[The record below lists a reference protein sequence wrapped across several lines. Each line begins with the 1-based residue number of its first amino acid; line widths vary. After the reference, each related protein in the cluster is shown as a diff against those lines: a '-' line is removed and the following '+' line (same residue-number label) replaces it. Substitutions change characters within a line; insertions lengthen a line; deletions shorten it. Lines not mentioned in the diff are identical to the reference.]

1 MREFFLNDDFRKFW
15 QEQDPFAAAFEL
27 SGESYRKV
35 KSRHTFR
42 IELEGKG
49 YFVKLHRGIGF
60 GEYLKNLLQFK
71 QPVTDAGQE
80 YRALLHLKQH
90 GVDTMTPAAYG
101 CTGAVP
107 FARTS
112 FLITEELTDT
122 VSLEDFCRDWRKN
135 PPSFRVRRAL
145 IRKLGEM
152 AGKMHRSGLN
162 HRDCYICHFLLRKG
176 TENTSDPELHVIDL
190 HRAQIRKKVPRH
202 YWVKDVAGIWFS
214 AMDAGLTR
222 HDILYFLKAYFQSE
236 LHTIRKEHAG
246 FLKAVDE
253 TARRLY
259 RKDHG
264 KNPPADTEIQP
275 F

>member
-1 MREFFLNDDFRKFW
+1 MRELFLNAVFQRLW
-15 QEQDPFAAAFEL
+15 QDRDPFEAAFEL

-49 YFVKLHRGIGF
+49 YFVKLHRGIGL
-60 GEYLKNLLQFK
+60 GEYLKNLFQFK

-80 YRALLHLKQH
+80 YRALLYLEQH

-122 VSLEDFCRDWRKN
+122 VSLEDFCRDWRAN

-176 TENTSDPELHVIDL
+176 TENTPDPELHVIDL
-190 HRAQIRKKVPRH
+190 HRAQIREKVPWH
-202 YWVKDVAGIWFS
+202 YWVKDTAGLWFS
-214 AMDAGLTR
+214 AMDAGLSR
-222 HDILYFLKAYFQSE
+222 HDILYFLKAYFQSD
-236 LHTIRKEHAG
+236 LHSIRKEYAG

-253 TARRLY
+253 TARKLY

-264 KNPPADTEIQP
+264 KNPPADTEILP